1 MFTGRLGVGQAS
13 VTPEAIQ
20 ALPEAAR
27 HATQVAFSGAVTG
40 VFAWLVPILLL
51 GAGLL
56 VALKN
61 VRLTQ
66 HSSQS

>member
-1 MFTGRLGVGQAS
+1 V
-13 VTPEAIQ
+13 
-20 ALPEAAR
+20 
-27 HATQVAFSGAVTG
+27 FSGAVTG

-51 GAGLL
+51 GTGLL

-66 HSSQS
+66 HASQS